1 MSETSNL
8 VILIGSVRDGRF
20 GPVVGAW
27 TAEQAITHGGFDVE
41 IIDLADYDIPLSLP
55 AASPKYAADAYPR
68 PASMAALTERLD
80 AADA

>member
-1 MSETSNL
+1 M
-8 VILIGSVRDGRF
+8 
-20 GPVVGAW
+20 
-27 TAEQAITHGGFDVE
+27 E